1 MLSAAEIAPAVRS
14 GELDPVEL
22 IEAHLQGIEEL
33 RAINAVV
40 TTCDEQAVARARGSL
55 GTPLTG
61 VPLLVKDLL
70 DTTGVRT
77 TYGSRIYENHIPRRT
92 AWAVERL
99 ERAGAIVIG
108 KANLH
113 EFAWGTTSQN
123 PHFGYVGNPVFP
135 GYVAGG
141 SSGGNAAALAANVS
155 VLGLGTDTAGSVRIP
170 SACCGTVGLKPPHGA
185 VPTAG
190 CMPLS
195 PTLDTVG
202 PMTRTVAD
210 CALAYSV
217 LTGIDIPQP
226 RIDGLV
232 IGAFDR
238 RPTISTLEPGS
249 APVGAGSGLEEIVR
263 TLERL
268 GAHVQP
274 AEIPDP
280 EVDLVPIML
289 SEAAAAHRET
299 FPARRDQ
306 YGPDTQVKWD
316 AANAVPA
323 GDVAAARR
331 ELLQWRERVNSS
343 STVDLYVSETLAGPI
358 PEITVWEPDVRLAM
372 IGNTRTFSLL
382 GWPAIAVGNLQFAG
396 PDPATV
402 LAAALA
408 WEAALAPVPR
418 GVPAAAPPSAPPD

>member
-1 MLSAAEIAPAVRS
+1 MLSAAEIASAVGS
-14 GELDPVEL
+14 GELDPAEL
-22 IEAHLQGIEEL
+22 IEAHLRGIDEL
-33 RAINAVV
+33 RSVNAVV
-40 TTCDEQAVARARGSL
+40 TSCDEQALKRARGSL
-55 GTPLTG
+55 GKPLTA

-70 DTTGVRT
+70 DTADVRT
-77 TYGSRIYENHIPRRT
+77 TYGSRIYENHVPTRT

-135 GYVAGG
+135 GHVSGG

-185 VPTAG
+185 VPTVG

-202 PMTRTVAD
+202 PMARTVGD

-217 LTGIDIPQP
+217 LSGMGTPQP
-226 RIDGLV
+226 RIEGLV
-232 IGAFDR
+232 VGALDR

-249 APVGAGSGLEEIVR
+249 VPLDGSSGLEEILR

-268 GAHVQP
+268 GARLQP
-274 AEIPDP
+274 AEIPEP

-299 FPARRDQ
+299 FPTRRDE

-316 AANAVPA
+316 AANEVRP

-331 ELLQWRERVNSS
+331 ELPRWRERVNSS

-382 GWPAIAVGNLQFAG
+382 GWPAIAVGNVQFAG
-396 PDPATV
+396 PDPAIV
-402 LAAALA
+402 LAAGLA
-408 WEAALAPVPR
+408 WEEALAPVPR
-418 GVPAAAPPSAPPD
+418 GIPAAASA